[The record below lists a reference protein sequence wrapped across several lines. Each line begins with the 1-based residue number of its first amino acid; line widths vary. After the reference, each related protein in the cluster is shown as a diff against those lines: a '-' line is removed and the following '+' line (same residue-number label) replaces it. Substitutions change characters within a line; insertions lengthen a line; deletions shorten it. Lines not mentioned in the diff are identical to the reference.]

1 MNMNMNFFFISPP
14 SEMKF
19 PMSPQSDRV
28 RVRLCVR
35 VHACMRAQRRVH
47 ALFRLTWKWNENE
60 NEFPSQSEMKLF
72 ISPRSERVLVA
83 ACAHLPINQQCS
95 QHSQSSSDFGK
106 RAGGHGA
113 QCNVCGNSHQQIGEV
128 AASLCLRPTCVQMR
142 ISDAWGWTNFTTDNL
157 VPDVAS

>member
-1 MNMNMNFFFISPP
+1 MKMNMNFFFISPP

-28 RVRLCVR
+28 RMRLCVR

-60 NEFPSQSEMKLF
+60 NEFPSQSKMKLF

-106 RAGGHGA
+106 RAGGHSS
-113 QCNVCGNSHQQIGEV
+113 QWLIRREWSHSPINWR
-128 AASLCLRPTCVQMR
+128 SSCDPMSPTNLRSGTIMR
-142 ISDAWGWTNFTTDNL
+142 VDQLHDR
-157 VPDVAS
+157 